1 MRVDDG
7 RAPAGRFPLT
17 AAGLRAMGIDQRRDT
32 DWSIL
37 RRYCAAAYLAGF
49 LTSVALYALRPI
61 ERHSPGVVPLAVAEL
76 AVGLVLLFGRRLPGW
91 AVRALG
97 ISGAIVLISA
107 GVVVARPVGP
117 TPLWYVLPAI
127 AVARFCDRR
136 ETLLNL
142 GLLCV
147 TYALAL
153 TLADHPEVPGLMYAT
168 VVSIVALL
176 VAAHGRQ
183 VRHTGAVMAQLEVV
197 AAVDS
202 LTGLLNRGALKQA
215 FAREVERAQ
224 ASGIALSVA
233 LFDLDHF
240 KAINDTFGHDA
251 GDEALCRFAAIL
263 EGERSRAD
271 LAARMGGEEFLV
283 VLFATDAERAK
294 GFAERVSA
302 KLAQSTGGAFPA
314 FTASA
319 GISSLSPRLAS
330 PSRLL
335 TAADRALYAAKQAGR
350 NRSVIDDSS
359 IVEAAGGADRHAA

>member
-1 MRVDDG
+1 
-7 RAPAGRFPLT
+7 
-17 AAGLRAMGIDQRRDT
+17 MGIDQRRDT

-37 RRYCAAAYLAGF
+37 RRYCAAAYLTGF
-49 LTSVALYALRPI
+49 VTNVALYAFRPV
-61 ERHSPGVVPLAVAEL
+61 ERHSAGVVPLAVAEL
-76 AVGLVLLFGRRLPGW
+76 VVGLVLLFGRGLPGW
-91 AVRALG
+91 AVRSLG
-97 ISGAIVLISA
+97 ISGAIVLISV

-117 TPLWYVLPAI
+117 TPLWNVLPAI

-142 GLLCV
+142 GLLLFS
-147 TYALAL
+147 YALAL
-153 TLADHPEVPGLMYAT
+153 GFADHPEVPALTYGT
-168 VVSIVALL
+168 VVSIVVLL

-183 VRHTGAVMAQLEVV
+183 VRYTGTVMAQLEV
-197 AAVDS
+197 AAALDP
-202 LTGLLNRGALKQA
+202 LTGLLNRGALKEA

-240 KAINDTFGHDA
+240 MAINDTFGHDA
-251 GDEALCRFAAIL
+251 GDQALCRFADIL
-263 EGERSRAD
+263 NRERSRAD

-283 VLFATDAERAK
+283 VLFATDAEGAK
-294 GFAERVSA
+294 GFAERVAAS
-302 KLAQSTGGAFPA
+302 LAQSGGGTIPSL
-314 FTASA
+314 TASA
-319 GISSLSPRLAS
+319 GISSLSPRLTS

-359 IVEAAGGADRHAA
+359 LVEAVRGSGRQAA